1 MRNRFVYFVN
11 HDWAQIKQ
19 ICARMN
25 IKTGVTINGESLLP
39 DDFQDENLLRE
50 LADNNVIQIRYKDVT
65 K

>member
-1 MRNRFVYFVN
+1 
-11 HDWAQIKQ
+11 
-19 ICARMN
+19 MN